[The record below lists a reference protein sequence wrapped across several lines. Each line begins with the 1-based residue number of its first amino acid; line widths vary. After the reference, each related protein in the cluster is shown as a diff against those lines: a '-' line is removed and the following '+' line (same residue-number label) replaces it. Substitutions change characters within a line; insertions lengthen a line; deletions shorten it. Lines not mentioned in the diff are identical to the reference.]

1 MDHLSIQTEG
11 GPLSIVGRVHTD
23 RTKPSLLVVRGSFPP
38 KDHMLELPIYFRG
51 ASVLVV
57 TLPGMVSGAYWA
69 DRPNVAGLTRGL
81 ERAVG
86 MLLPDTPIVAFGA
99 STGSILS
106 LGLRLPNIRRHVVV
120 EPFLRT
126 KDLWPFIANSRDR
139 LKKNPDLE
147 PMARFFWEVFGIGA
161 DRLEDRDYGYLLEA
175 ITVPTDVVVGQ
186 LPLLPP
192 RDLAVWPSFTSAEDR
207 ARLLA
212 NPMVTLHEGPPG
224 SGHAHGTVG
233 ASYEQTKRLVL
244 AALHAASRDA
254 ALTET

>member
-11 GPLSIVGRVHTD
+11 GPLSIVGRVHMD

-38 KDHMLELPIYFRG
+38 KDHMLDLPTYFVG

-57 TLPGMVSGAYWA
+57 TLPGMVKGAFWA
-69 DRPNVAGLTRGL
+69 DNPKVAGLTRGL
-81 ERAVG
+81 ERAAA

-120 EPFLRT
+120 EPFLHTR
-126 KDLWPFIANSRDR
+126 DLWPFILDSRDR
-139 LKKNPDLE
+139 LKMNPGHD
-147 PMARFFWEVFGIGA
+147 PMARFFWEVFGIGP
-161 DRLEDRDYGYLLEA
+161 DRLEDRDYGYLLEG
-175 ITVPTDVVVGQ
+175 ITAPTDVVVGQ

-192 RDLAVWPSFTSAEDR
+192 RDLPVWPSFTSADDR

-212 NPMVTLHEGPPG
+212 NPLVTLHEGPPG
-224 SGHAHGTVG
+224 SGHAHGSLG
-233 ASYEQTKRLVL
+233 DSYVQTKRLIL
-244 AALHAASRDA
+244 AALHAASRPP